1 MRVTS
6 DAAVLK
12 VKAALLL
19 ILSEVLLPLSVAKD
33 AVGVAIVLSRVKV
46 KAALVAVLVAASTC
60 LTKTLLAPSPVR
72 VKLEPVKTIQV
83 APESSE

>member
-1 MRVTS
+1 M
-6 DAAVLK
+6 LK
-12 VKAALLL
+12 VKAALLV
-19 ILSEVLLPLSVAKD
+19 ILSAALPLSVVKV